1 MVRLTETE
9 KRFIDYATSFLLSNW
24 EEDDEENL
32 GLTEDQA
39 EKIVDSVQ
47 QFLRKECEDEKEEQA

>member
-9 KRFIDYATSFLLSNW
+9 KRFVDYAIRFLMSNW
-24 EEDDEENL
+24 EEDNEEDL
-32 GLTEDQA
+32 DLTEDQS

-47 QFLRKECEDEKEEQA
+47 QFLRKEC

>member
-1 MVRLTETE
+1 MANLTKTE
-9 KRFIDYATSFLLSNW
+9 KRFIDYAIRFMLSNW

-47 QFLRKECEDEKEEQA
+47 QYLRKECEDEKEEQA

>member
-1 MVRLTETE
+1 MANLTKTE
-9 KRFIDYATSFLLSNW
+9 KRFIDYAIRFMLSNW

-47 QFLRKECEDEKEEQA
+47 QSLRKECEDEKEEQA